1 MLFPVSNTF
10 WIYQKNL
17 MKEPSHEKKA
27 WISKQVA
34 QDFLPPDYL
43 CEHILTHNLSLPMAP
58 Q

>member
-1 MLFPVSNTF
+1 
-10 WIYQKNL
+10 

-43 CEHILTHNLSLPMAP
+43 CEHILTHNLSLSMAP